1 MKRAEGDKCSQES
14 CCCLSS
20 HSQEGATD
28 NCKNVDFV
36 LWVVVGGSD
45 ESARSLAPWVP
56 GRLRLLMV

>member
-36 LWVVVGGSD
+36 QWVGGEVMSQQG
-45 ESARSLAPWVP
+45 PWLP
-56 GRLRLLMV
+56 GYLVD